1 MATEPSQRL
10 GQGQGLRRLVARGTA
25 INAAFDIALNG
36 LGFLKGFIVAGLITA
51 SEFGV
56 WGLLVIT
63 LGTLLWLARI
73 GLDDKY
79 IQQEDADQEKAF
91 QLAFT
96 LQTMLC
102 MSFLGLV
109 FILLPLFALAYGT
122 WEILAP
128 GYVLALGLPAT
139 ALQTPLW
146 AYYRRMEYGKQRRL
160 QMFDPITS
168 FVITIILAAAGM
180 GFWSLVIGSVAGS
193 WASGLI
199 AARATPYPLHFH
211 YERGVIRDYADFSW
225 PLIVGSASGVM
236 VAQIPVLIAQ
246 RQLGAAA
253 VGAVTLAASMGIY
266 AQKVDDIV
274 TTSIYPAVCR
284 VRDRI
289 DLLQESF
296 TKSNR
301 LALLW
306 SLPLGA
312 AVALFAADLVD
323 YVIGDQWTFAITVI
337 QLFAISAAVNQVFFN
352 WGAFLRAIG
361 TTRPV
366 ATAGMVML
374 VAVLALAVPGIYIWG
389 LDGYAAGMLGATV
402 IGLVTRFIYMRRLF
416 SGEVILLNVGRA
428 FLPTLAAVAVV
439 LAARAAIPGAD
450 TALRAALELLAF
462 GAVAAVATGMA
473 ERDLMKE
480 FAGYLRP
487 SEPRPTA
494 ATALD

>member
-25 INAAFDIALNG
+25 INAGFDIALNG

-51 SEFGV
+51 SEFGI

-102 MSFLGLV
+102 TLFLGLV
-109 FILLPLFALAYGT
+109 VIALPLFALAYDT
-122 WEILAP
+122 WQILGP

-146 AYYRRMEYGKQRRL
+146 AYYRRMDYGKQRRL

-168 FVITIILAAAGM
+168 FVITIILAAAGL
-180 GFWSLVIGSVAGS
+180 GFWALVIGSVAGS
-193 WASGLI
+193 WASGLL
-199 AARATPYPLHFH
+199 AARATPYPLRFH
-211 YERGVIRDYADFSW
+211 YERGAIRDYADFSW
-225 PLIVGSASGVM
+225 PLIAGSASGVL
-236 VAQIPVLIAQ
+236 VAQVPVLIAQ
-246 RQLGAAA
+246 RQLGTAAI
-253 VGAVTLAASMGIY
+253 GAVTLAASMGVY

-274 TTSIYPAVCR
+274 TTSIYPAICR
-284 VRDRI
+284 VVDRI

-296 TKSNR
+296 IKSNR

-306 SLPLGA
+306 SLPLGV
-312 AVALFAADLVD
+312 AVALFAEDLVN
-323 YVIGDQWTFAITVI
+323 YVLGDQWAFAIVVI
-337 QLFAISAAVNQVFFN
+337 QFFALSAAVNQVFFN
-352 WGAFLRAIG
+352 WSAFLRALG

-366 ATAGMVML
+366 ALAGFVML
-374 VAVLALAVPGIYIWG
+374 IAVLALAVPGIYIGG
-389 LDGYAAGMLGATV
+389 LDGYAKGMLAATFV
-402 IGLVTRFIYMRRLF
+402 GLVVRFIYMRRLF
-416 SGEVILLNVGRA
+416 GARPLIVNVARA
-428 FLPTLAAVAVV
+428 VVPTLAAATVV
-439 LAARAAIPGAD
+439 LLARALVTGGD
-450 TALRAALELLAF
+450 DALVAAAELLMF
-462 GAVAAVATGMA
+462 GAVAAALTLLA
-473 ERDLMKE
+473 ERDLMRE